1 MKYKNLQS
9 EKDDEIVVLTDE
21 INKLKRELDI
31 QRDELDRFK
40 RSKLDLSRSTDSL
53 SKISQ
58 KSDDETKGKDQETN
72 KHMMMIFFVDILQ
85 NWVQIPKENVKKNG
99 WKKHYA
105 VLTKHR
111 FLLYNSEKDQH
122 AIISIDLKYVLT
134 KEFLFLTSF
143 IYLLVN

>member
-1 MKYKNLQS
+1 M
-9 EKDDEIVVLTDE
+9 LTDE

-53 SKISQ
+53 SKINQ
-58 KSDDETKGKDQETN
+58 KSDDETKGKDRLNTE
-72 KHMMMIFFVDILQ
+72 HMMMIVFEDLLH

-99 WKKHYA
+99 WKKQYA

-111 FLLYNSEKDQH
+111 FLIYNSEKDQH
-122 AIISIDLKYVLT
+122 AIISIDLTYFLA

-143 IYLLVN
+143 IFLLVN